1 MLNLWVEMGR
11 NTGNKK
17 KLPTFAFQNHLQV
30 KRILTEILKIYGKEL
45 SDC

>member
-1 MLNLWVEMGR
+1 MLNLCGEMGR

-17 KLPTFAFQNHLQV
+17 KLPTFAFQNLLQI
-30 KRILTEILKIYGKEL
+30 KQILTEILNIYGKEF